1 MKLRRT
7 PRVLPGTDA
16 VTPALTHDEMDRL
29 VLPTRRVPG
38 ATTTA
43 GRDDLPAFV
52 GHVDEPAA
60 REVSSRGLPV
70 MRVRGWMTSTRGQP
84 VSVTVRVA
92 GREPV
97 RVMCD
102 EPRPDV
108 VASLAGR
115 FGSVTEACGFRV
127 DVPLPEGRARKG
139 ALPLVLEVDDGE
151 YGATR
156 KYRIVADGEVVPPRG
171 DYKATW
177 DAAAV
182 DPEGAKLAV
191 SGYTDEDEYART
203 ALQNVEILRETVG
216 LRPDDEILEIGC
228 GVGRVGSA
236 LAPLCRRWVG
246 ADVSANMLRHAADRL
261 RDHDNVEL
269 VELSGWDLA
278 PIPSSS
284 LDVVYCMVV
293 FMHLDEWERYSY
305 VREAMRV
312 LRPGGRL
319 YVDNFNLRS
328 DPGWQFF
335 QEMATSY
342 HPLWRPPNISKSS
355 TVDELRTYLERA
367 GLADIRVG
375 EAPTSLFLWVAG
387 TKPIAPPD

>member
-1 MKLRRT
+1 LTIKRLRRA
-7 PRVLPGTDA
+7 PRILPGASA
-16 VTPALTHDEMDRL
+16 VAPSLTREETERL
-29 VLPTRRVPG
+29 LLPTRRVARARAAG
-38 ATTTA
+38 

-52 GHVDEPAA
+52 GHVDEPATH
-60 REVSSRGLPV
+60 EISGRGLPV
-70 MRVRGWMTSTRGQP
+70 MRVRGWITSTRGRP
-84 VSVTVRVA
+84 VTVTIRAGGSDPIAVA
-92 GREPV
+92 
-97 RVMCD
+97 CD

-115 FGSVTEACGFRV
+115 FGDVSEACGFRV
-127 DVPLPEGRARKG
+127 DVPLPERRARDG
-139 ALPLVLEVDDGE
+139 SLQLVLDVDDGE
-151 YGATR
+151 YGTSR
-156 KYRIVADGEVVPPRG
+156 RYRVTANGDAPPSRA

-182 DPEGAKLAV
+182 DVDSAKLAV

-203 ALQNVEILRETVG
+203 AQQNVEILEETVG
-216 LRPDDEILEIGC
+216 LRPGDEILEIGC
-228 GVGRVGSA
+228 GVGRVGAA

-246 ADVSANMLRHAADRL
+246 ADVSANMLRHARERL
-261 RDHDNVEL
+261 IGFDNVEL

-293 FMHLDEWERYSY
+293 FMHLDEWERFAY

-328 DPGWQFF
+328 DPGWAFF
-335 QEMATSY
+335 TEMGTSY

-355 TVDELRTYLERA
+355 TPDELRTYLERA
-367 GLADIRVG
+367 GFVDIGIG
-375 EAPTSLFLWVAG
+375 EAPTSLFLWARG
-387 TKPIAPPD
+387 RKP

>member
-1 MKLRRT
+1 MILKRLRRQ
-7 PRVLPGTDA
+7 PRVLPGASGVSPT
-16 VTPALTHDEMDRL
+16 LTRDETERL
-29 VLPTRRVPG
+29 LLPTRRVARLNG
-38 ATTTA
+38 TA

-52 GHVDEPAA
+52 GVIDEPATE
-60 REVSSRGLPV
+60 EVSSRGLPV
-70 MRVRGWMTSTRGQP
+70 MRVRGWVSSTRGRP
-84 VSVTVRVA
+84 ITVTVRA
-92 GREPV
+92 GREAPITV
-97 RVMCD
+97 ACD

-115 FGSVTEACGFRV
+115 FGDVSNTCGFRV
-127 DVPLPEGRARKG
+127 DVPFPQRRARDG
-139 ALPLVLEVDDGE
+139 SLTLVLDVDDGE
-151 YGATR
+151 YRTTR
-156 KYRIVADGEVVPPRG
+156 KYRITDDGEPTPARA

-182 DPEGAKLAV
+182 DVDSAKLAV

-203 ALQNVEILRETVG
+203 AQQNVEILEETVG
-216 LRPDDEILEIGC
+216 LRADDEILEIGC
-228 GVGRVGSA
+228 GVGRVGAA

-246 ADVSANMLRHAADRL
+246 ADVSANMLRHARERL
-261 RDHDNVEL
+261 TGFDNVEL
-269 VELSGWDLA
+269 VELSGWDLE

-293 FMHLDEWERYSY
+293 FMHLDEWERFAY

-328 DPGWQFF
+328 DPGWAFF
-335 QEMATSY
+335 TEMGTSY

-355 TVDELRTYLERA
+355 TSDELRTYLERA
-367 GLADIRVG
+367 GFIDIGIG
-375 EAPTSLFLWVAG
+375 EAPTSLFLWARG
-387 TKPIAPPD
+387 RKP